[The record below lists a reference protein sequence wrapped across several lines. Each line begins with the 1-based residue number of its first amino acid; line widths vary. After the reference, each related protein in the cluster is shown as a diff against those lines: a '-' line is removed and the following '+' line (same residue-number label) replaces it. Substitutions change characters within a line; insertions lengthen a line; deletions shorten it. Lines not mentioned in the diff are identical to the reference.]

1 MNNSKLINFFGSLLV
16 VGIAIGIFLMLM
28 STEMPNSNRE
38 LLIAFV
44 SVLFGAMS
52 SSLKNITGDESSMIQ
67 DLQRKNTEL
76 AEKIK
81 ELSEKE

>member
-1 MNNSKLINFFGSLLV
+1 MNNTKIINFFGSLLV

-52 SSLKNITGDESSMIQ
+52 SSLKNITGDESSLIQ
-67 DLQRKNTEL
+67 DLQRKNAEL
-76 AEKIK
+76 SEKIK
-81 ELSEKE
+81 ELTDK

>member
-1 MNNSKLINFFGSLLV
+1 MNNTKIINFFGSLLV

-52 SSLKNITGDESSMIQ
+52 SSLKNITGDESSVIQ
-67 DLQRKNTEL
+67 DLQRKNAEL
-76 AEKIK
+76 MEKINQTDK
-81 ELSEKE
+81 K